1 MNTQVDNLNSQPGS
15 VPGTIIR
22 QAVHSAVALGFR
34 QILTAGM
41 GFLGGI
47 LLARLLSPSEFGFYA
62 IVTFLLTFLMTFG
75 DVGLA
80 ASLVRQAHEP
90 TEEDYQAVFTVQQ
103 VLVTSVVVLFWVAS
117 PWVAR
122 AYHLPPHDS
131 WVFRLVSLSL
141 LCTSFQV
148 IPSARL
154 ERHLSFEKLAVVEV
168 AMSFAFY
175 ATAVTLAWRG
185 VGPLSFAVALLARSL
200 TGAILVNRVSPWRIR
215 FHWGW
220 ECARL
225 HLKFGIPYQ
234 GIAFV
239 SLLTSSFTPFFI
251 GFLLGAGSVGYINWA
266 QMVAGYPVIVL
277 MVMQRVYLPAFSRLQ
292 LQRNALSQ
300 FVEQVVR
307 VTNALAAPV
316 AVLTLVCIDPLTRFI
331 FGQKWLPALPV
342 FYLLW
347 TTNLFVPTA
356 TPLFALLNALGHSRK
371 AFMFASMI
379 MLGTWILGAPLLV
392 AFGTIGFGI
401 ASLCVNIMNLVLYR
415 VVQGHLSFRILP
427 MVAPSWCVAL
437 VMGLATYSLLR
448 YRPPSGLVELGIYL
462 VLSLTAY
469 VLSMLGLYRSDARK
483 AWTLVW
489 NEG

>member
-1 MNTQVDNLNSQPGS
+1 M
-15 VPGTIIR
+15 PGTIIR